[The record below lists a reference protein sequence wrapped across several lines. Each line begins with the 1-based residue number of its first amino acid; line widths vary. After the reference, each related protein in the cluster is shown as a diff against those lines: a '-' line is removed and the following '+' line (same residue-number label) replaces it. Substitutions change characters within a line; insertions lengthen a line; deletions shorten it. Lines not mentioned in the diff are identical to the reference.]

1 MNDEQWAV
9 RVPTGYRAGHW
20 RVTGGLASGSWSSV
34 YAAVRDEEP
43 GEGMQPGGA
52 EPVNGG
58 QPGGAEPTYAAL
70 KFVPTGTLTSRQLS
84 HMAAMTD
91 RELTVLRKLSHPNLI
106 RILDTHVIDDAN
118 EPALDGAAVLALEL
132 AERSSA
138 AALSET
144 DGGLPE
150 APRLIAEICAGLAH
164 LHEAGWVHGDLKPSN
179 VLLMRDGSVRLAD
192 FGLAAELNGTHAYL
206 PPGGTADY
214 MPPERWAEGISA
226 GGTVVRQTAD
236 IWALGVTA
244 CQLLTGRLPF
254 TGVTARARTSA
265 ATAFA
270 AGRGELA
277 LPESL
282 TPQWRQFIV
291 DCLAPDHAARLQHTA
306 ASLLI
311 RARAIAD
318 AGPGSGPGARVR
330 NFRRR
335 LAAAVAAAVLI
346 PGGAVA
352 VAVLQ
357 PWAGATD
364 ERPTPT
370 ATGYGQYFRTDAD
383 IPRQYYDLIVAA
395 GTKCP
400 SQPAV
405 TPYLVAAILKTESNF
420 DPNLSDPANDEYGIA
435 RWTPSVLQYYLP
447 AAQRNKEPKPPFP
460 PELSIPRVGDFLCR
474 FAPDLASIP
483 GDTRINLVATWRTSL
498 TRVREARGV
507 PDRPAL
513 REYMPR
519 LRANLEAYRPAGAP
533 AVPSS

>member
-9 RVPTGYRAGHW
+9 RVAAGYRVGHW

-34 YAAVRDEEP
+34 YSAVRDDEP
-43 GEGMQPGGA
+43 GDCA
-52 EPVNGG
+52 
-58 QPGGAEPTYAAL
+58 APTRAAL

-91 RELTVLRKLSHPNLI
+91 RELTVLRRLSHPNLI
-106 RILDTHVIDDAN
+106 RILDTHVIDDPA

-138 AALSET
+138 EALAAA

-179 VLLMRDGSVRLAD
+179 VLLMADGSVRLAD
-192 FGLAAELNGTHAYL
+192 FGLAAELDGTHAYL

-254 TGVTARARTSA
+254 SGVTARARTSA
-265 ATAFA
+265 AVAFA
-270 AGRGELA
+270 EGRGELA
-277 LPESL
+277 LAESL
-282 TPQWRQFIV
+282 APQWRQFIV
-291 DCLAPDHAARLQHTA
+291 DCLAPDHAARQQHTA

-311 RARAIAD
+311 RARAAAD
-318 AGPGSGPGARVR
+318 AGPSGRPDGPPPALHRWVPG
-330 NFRRR
+330 RRR
-335 LAAAVAAAVLI
+335 LAAGAAAAVLVAA
-346 PGGAVA
+346 GGTVA
-352 VAVLQ
+352 VAQ
-357 PWAGATD
+357 PWAGAAD
-364 ERPTPT
+364 EPEPTPV
-370 ATGYGQYFRTDAD
+370 ATGYGRYFRTDAD
-383 IPRQYYDLIVAA
+383 IPRRYYDLIVTA

-400 SQPAV
+400 SQPVV

-447 AAQRNKEPKPPFP
+447 AGQRDTEPKPPFP
-460 PELSIPRVGDFLCR
+460 PDLSIPRVGDFLCR
-474 FAPDLASIP
+474 FAPELAGIP
-483 GDTRINLVATWRTSL
+483 GDARINLVAAWRTSAS
-498 TRVREARGV
+498 RVREARGV

-533 AVPSS
+533 AVSPS